1 MCKLT
6 QALESRTAAGLW
18 LHRYELP
25 RQCKLP
31 ACAVFRAVVECVLV
45 REEASWILAVLSIGH
60 VGEATAA
67 AVSGPSRGLMWLG
80 LDL

>member
-6 QALESRTAAGLW
+6 RVLESRTAARLW

-25 RQCKLP
+25 RKCKLP

-45 REEASWILAVLSIGH
+45 REEASWMLAVLSVGH
-60 VGEATAA
+60 VGDGTAV
-67 AVSGPSRGLMWLG
+67 AVFGRGRGLMWLS